1 MDECSKLPLEGVKV
15 LDLSRVLAGPYAT
28 MVLGDLGA
36 DVIKV
41 EHPERGDDTRHWGP
55 PFAGEGEARESAYFL
70 AVNRNKRSIGVDLKD
85 PEGLER
91 IKELAA
97 EADVVIEN
105 WRRGALEKFGL
116 DYEALREANPGLI
129 YCSITGFGP
138 GPDEE
143 RPGYDFLVQA
153 RGGVMGITGQPGGEP
168 TKVGVAISD
177 IVCGLF
183 ASNAILA
190 ALHRRAA
197 TGEGARIEVPLFE
210 STLGWLANRGQEYLI
225 SGKDTGLIG
234 NAHPSIVPYQTF
246 DASDK
251 PIVVAVGNNTQFA
264 GLCKAVG
271 RPELAEDERFATNP
285 DRVANREALI
295 PESPTRV
302 QQAARGRVGRGDPGR
317 GHPVRTRQHARRR
330 VRRRARP
337 RARAYSR
344 ISIIPRPACSRC
356 SPRRYSSTANASLSA
371 VLHQPSASTRTK
383 RTTIGASS
391 FEPRPER
398 FANRPCT
405 CGPRHQ
411 GFRGAIRWPRTR
423 SLA

>member
-1 MDECSKLPLEGVKV
+1 MLPLEGVKV

-36 DVIKV
+36 SVIKV

-55 PFAGEGEARESAYFL
+55 PFAGEGEDRESAYFL

-85 PEGLER
+85 QEGLER
-91 IKELAA
+91 VKRLAA
-97 EADVVIEN
+97 GADVVIEN
-105 WRRGALEKFGL
+105 WRRGALEKLGL
-116 DYEALREANPGLI
+116 GYEALSEANPGLV

-153 RGGVMGITGQPGGEP
+153 RGGVMGITGQPDGEP

-177 IVCGLF
+177 IVCGMF

-225 SGKDTGLIG
+225 SGEDTGFIG

-251 PIVVAVGNNTQFA
+251 PLVVAVGNNTQFA
-264 GLCKAVG
+264 ELCKVVG
-271 RPELAEDERFATNP
+271 RPELAEDERYATNP

-295 PESPTRV
+295 PELQEEFRK
-302 QQAARGRVGRGDPGR
+302 
-317 GHPVRTRQHARRR
+317 
-330 VRRRARP
+330 
-337 RARAYSR
+337 
-344 ISIIPRPACSRC
+344 RPADAWVQEIRAAGVPSGPVNTLADVFADDHVKG
-356 SPRRYSSTANASLSA
+356 SGILQD
-371 VLHQPSASTRTK
+371 LKHPSAGSLK
-383 RTTIGASS
+383 MVASPILVDG
-391 FEPRPER
+391 ERLPIRRPPPTLGQHTGE
-398 FANRPCT
+398 T
-405 CGPRHQ
+405 ED
-411 GFRGAIRWPRTR
+411 WT
-423 SLA
+423 

>member
-1 MDECSKLPLEGVKV
+1 MEDGPKLPLEGVRV

-55 PFAGEGEARESAYFL
+55 PFAGEGEVRESAYFL
-70 AVNRNKRSIGVDLKD
+70 AVNRNKRSVGVDLKD
-85 PEGLER
+85 AEGLEWV
-91 IKELAA
+91 KKLAA
-97 EADVVIEN
+97 GADVVIEN
-105 WRRGALEKFGL
+105 WKRGALEKLGL
-116 DYEALREANPGLI
+116 GYEALRGANPALI

-153 RGGVMGITGQPGGEP
+153 RGGVMGVTGQPGGEP

-197 TGEGARIEVPLFE
+197 SGEGARIEIPLFE

-225 SGKDTGLIG
+225 SGEDKGLIG

-251 PIVVAVGNNTQFA
+251 PLVVAVGNNTQFA
-264 GLCKAVG
+264 RLCEVLG
-271 RPELAEDERFATNP
+271 RPELAEDERYATNP
-285 DRVANREALI
+285 DRVANRESLVSELQREISKRSADDWTGEI
-295 PESPTRV
+295 R
-302 QQAARGRVGRGDPGR
+302 AAGVPSG
-317 GHPVRTRQHARRR
+317 PVNTLADVFADEHVKGSGMLQNIDH
-330 VRRRARP
+330 
-337 RARAYSR
+337 
-344 ISIIPRPACSRC
+344 
-356 SPRRYSSTANASLSA
+356 
-371 VLHQPSASTRTK
+371 PSASPLEML
-383 RTTIGASS
+383 AS
-391 FEPRPER
+391 PILVDGGRLPIRRP
-398 FANRPCT
+398 P
-405 CGPRHQ
+405 P
-411 GFRGAIRWPRTR
+411 
-423 SLA
+423 SLGQHTNETHDAWT

>member
-1 MDECSKLPLEGVKV
+1 VLPLEGVKV

-36 DVIKV
+36 EVIKV

-91 IKELAA
+91 VKGLAA
-97 EADVVIEN
+97 GADVVIEN
-105 WRRGALEKFGL
+105 WRRGALEKLGL
-116 DYEALREANPGLI
+116 GYEALKEANPGLV

-210 STLGWLANRGQEYLI
+210 ATLGWLANRGQEYLI
-225 SGKDTGLIG
+225 SGEDTGLIG

-251 PIVVAVGNNTQFA
+251 PLVVAVGNNTQFA
-264 GLCKAVG
+264 DLCKVVG
-271 RPELAEDERFATNP
+271 RPELAEDERYATNP

-295 PESPTRV
+295 SDL
-302 QQAARGRVGRGDPGR
+302 QQEFRK
-317 GHPVRTRQHARRR
+317 
-330 VRRRARP
+330 
-337 RARAYSR
+337 
-344 ISIIPRPACSRC
+344 RPADEWAGEIRAAGVPSG
-356 SPRRYSSTANASLSA
+356 PVNTLADVFGDEH
-371 VLHQPSASTRTK
+371 VLGSGILQDLNHPSAGPLK
-383 RTTIGASS
+383 MLASPVLVDD
-391 FEPRPER
+391 ERLPIRRPPPTLGQHTDE
-398 FANRPCT
+398 T
-405 CGPRHQ
+405 HDD
-411 GFRGAIRWPRTR
+411 WT
-423 SLA
+423 

>member
-1 MDECSKLPLEGVKV
+1 MDAGPKLPLAGVKI

-36 DVIKV
+36 DVLKV

-85 PEGLER
+85 PEGLEQV
-91 IKELAA
+91 KKLAA
-97 EADVVIEN
+97 GADIVIEN
-105 WRRGALEKFGL
+105 WRRGALEKLGL
-116 DYEALREANPGLI
+116 GYEALRATNLGLV

-190 ALHRRAA
+190 ALHRRDA
-197 TGEGARIEVPLFE
+197 TGEGSRIEVPLFE
-210 STLGWLANRGQEYLI
+210 STLGWLANRGQEYLV
-225 SGKDTGLIG
+225 SGEDKGLIG

-251 PIVVAVGNNTQFA
+251 PLVVAVGNNSQFA
-264 GLCKAVG
+264 GLCKALG

-285 DRVANREALI
+285 DRVANRETLVSELQEEI
-295 PESPTRV
+295 
-302 QQAARGRVGRGDPGR
+302 GK
-317 GHPVRTRQHARRR
+317 
-330 VRRRARP
+330 
-337 RARAYSR
+337 
-344 ISIIPRPACSRC
+344 RPADEWAVEIRAAGVPSGPVNTLADVFADDHVKGSGILQDIVHASAGPLKMLA
-356 SPRRYSSTANASLSA
+356 SPILIDTERLPIRRPPPTLGQHTDET
-371 VLHQPSASTRTK
+371 LDWT
-383 RTTIGASS
+383 
-391 FEPRPER
+391 
-398 FANRPCT
+398 
-405 CGPRHQ
+405 
-411 GFRGAIRWPRTR
+411 
-423 SLA
+423 

>member
-1 MDECSKLPLEGVKV
+1 VLPLEGVKV

-36 DVIKV
+36 SVTKV

-55 PFAGEGEARESAYFL
+55 PFAGEGEDRESAYFL

-85 PEGLER
+85 QEGLER
-91 IKELAA
+91 VKRLAA
-97 EADVVIEN
+97 GADVVIEN
-105 WRRGALEKFGL
+105 WRRGALEKLGL
-116 DYEALREANPGLI
+116 GYEALSEANPGLV

-177 IVCGLF
+177 IVCGMF

-197 TGEGARIEVPLFE
+197 TGEGASIEVPLFE
-210 STLGWLANRGQEYLI
+210 STLGWLANRGQEYLT
-225 SGKDTGLIG
+225 SGEDTGLIG

-251 PIVVAVGNNTQFA
+251 PLVVAVGNNTQFA
-264 GLCKAVG
+264 ELCKVVG
-271 RPELAEDERFATNP
+271 RPELAEDERYATNP

-295 PESPTRV
+295 PELQEEFRK
-302 QQAARGRVGRGDPGR
+302 
-317 GHPVRTRQHARRR
+317 
-330 VRRRARP
+330 
-337 RARAYSR
+337 
-344 ISIIPRPACSRC
+344 RPADALVQEIRAAGIPSGPVNTLADVFADEHVKGSGILQDLKHPSSGSLKMVA
-356 SPRRYSSTANASLSA
+356 SPILVDGERLPIRRPPPTLGQ
-371 VLHQPSASTRTK
+371 HTDETEDW
-383 RTTIGASS
+383 T
-391 FEPRPER
+391 
-398 FANRPCT
+398 
-405 CGPRHQ
+405 
-411 GFRGAIRWPRTR
+411 
-423 SLA
+423 